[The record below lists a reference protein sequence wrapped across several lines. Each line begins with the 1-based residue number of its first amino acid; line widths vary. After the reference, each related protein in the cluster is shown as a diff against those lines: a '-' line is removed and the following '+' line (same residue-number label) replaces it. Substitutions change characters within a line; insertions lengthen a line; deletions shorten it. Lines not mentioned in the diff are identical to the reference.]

1 MITLQREMRDSRFWK
16 RIICGGLIEREVYL
30 KKWEDNVNPENGRLY
45 REIECFVGFVL
56 KETKVLGGEV
66 TDLCVYFL
74 LRYSGPIELPYSTFA
89 TLLPPIRRYY
99 IFPIIITR
107 RTKSN

>member
-45 REIECFVGFVL
+45 I
-56 KETKVLGGEV
+56 
-66 TDLCVYFL
+66 
-74 LRYSGPIELPYSTFA
+74 
-89 TLLPPIRRYY
+89 
-99 IFPIIITR
+99 
-107 RTKSN
+107 

>member
-1 MITLQREMRDSRFWK
+1 MITWQREMRDSRFWK

-30 KKWEDNVNPENGRLY
+30 KKKWEDNANPVNARLY
-45 REIECFVGFVL
+45 REIECFVGFCI
-56 KETKVLGGEV
+56 EGNESIRGEV

-89 TLLPPIRRYY
+89 TVLSSI
-99 IFPIIITR
+99 
-107 RTKSN
+107 